1 MAWGAAPTR
10 KASPAV
16 PAPVNLY
23 QQQLGWHLR
32 RHVAPLQVVCLIV
45 LLTEAVCALAAA
57 AAAGPGTVP
66 GSSWM
71 HVASCARWL
80 PIFDQEQHR
89 RDLERQK
96 REEEEL
102 KQELQQQLLQQFG
115 SQMRRGTVQAALEVR
130 TARGRRKRRRRLRR
144 LGRPR
149 SAAPQRRQRQ
159 NVRRW
164 RRLWRPRRKRK
175 EENGSGRRQRERVG
189 SWDDNV
195 LKRDNARKLRKE
207 QSHPCLID
215 RPCCSLS
222 ASDASRIFQHGRQ
235 AERQRILQMW
245 QQDRGLG

>member
-149 SAAPQRRQRQ
+149 SAAKAAEAERAA
-159 NVRRW
+159 VEAA
-164 RRLWRPRRKRK
+164 LAAK
-175 EENGSGRRQRERVG
+175 EEEERRERERQATEREG
-189 SWDDNV
+189 WE
-195 LKRDNARKLRKE
+195 L
-207 QSHPCLID
+207 
-215 RPCCSLS
+215 
-222 ASDASRIFQHGRQ
+222 GRQ
-235 AERQRILQMW
+235 CFETRQCQEAEERAKPSLP
-245 QQDRGLG
+245 D